1 MMTSF
6 GQIREEA
13 KAKGKKRIVV
23 APRHRQ
29 RWTSSLC
36 PPPWRKAWFSRR
48 DRLERGLIVLGE
60 RTGEEGRR
68 DRDDR
73 GARRRAGPRPGHR
86 LLKKGGADILMRGAL
101 DPRRF
106 LDAVLDKEKG
116 LLKERVASLVS
127 VFDPPGVGRVT
138 MATDTY
144 INSFPSIVEK
154 VTITENVI
162 RLARVLGFSSPK
174 IAALSAIEQV
184 NPAIPSTLDAAILSK
199 MAERGQF
206 GDVTLEG
213 PLDIDCAVSQRAA
226 SRKGVH
232 SAVTGKGDIYLMPNV
247 EAGFLMAELSVFIG
261 KDPHGLR
268 PHGGEPPRRAEP
280 ALRAG
285 GEPADGNRACRPF
298 MREVVV
304 MEKTRHILAINVGST
319 STKVA
324 FYRDSER
331 LVQESLTYSAA
342 DLAGFKDL
350 RDQLPLRE
358 AGLRAFIEKNK
369 IDMGQVDLVISRG
382 GLGRPAPAGAY
393 AVDEAM
399 CEDLM
404 EGRYGKH
411 PSALGPSMAI
421 GLARLYRNGR
431 GCDRPAEHRRVP
443 GPGTRVGPARDRAQE
458 RLPRPQPE
466 GRRAPGGRAD

>member
-13 KAKGKKRIVV
+13 KAKGKKRIVI
-23 APRHRQ
+23 APV
-29 RWTSSLC
+29 TAGTDLAVFSAAMAEALVF
-36 PPPWRKAWFSRR
+36 PVLIGEGKAIASWVNR
-48 DRLERGLIVLGE
+48 EKIQAAHIE
-60 RTGEEGRR
+60 IIEEP
-68 DRDDR
+68 DSAKALALAIDM
-73 GARRRAGPRPGHR
+73 
-86 LLKKGGADILMRGAL
+86 LKKGAVEILMRGSIE
-101 DPRRF
+101 PQRF
-106 LDAVLDKEKG
+106 FETVLDKEKG

-261 KDPHGLR
+261 KTPM
-268 PHGGEPPRRAEP
+268 AC
-280 ALRAG
+280 ALMG
-285 GEPADGNRACRPF
+285 VSHPVVLNLPF
-298 MREVVV
+298 
-304 MEKTRHILAINVGST
+304 
-319 STKVA
+319 
-324 FYRDSER
+324 
-331 LVQESLTYSAA
+331 
-342 DLAGFKDL
+342 
-350 RDQLPLRE
+350 
-358 AGLRAFIEKNK
+358 
-369 IDMGQVDLVISRG
+369 
-382 GLGRPAPAGAY
+382 
-393 AVDEAM
+393 
-399 CEDLM
+399 
-404 EGRYGKH
+404 
-411 PSALGPSMAI
+411 
-421 GLARLYRNGR
+421 
-431 GCDRPAEHRRVP
+431 VP
-443 GPGTRVGPARDRAQE
+443 GE
-458 RLPRPQPE
+458 NRLTE
-466 GRRAPGGRAD
+466 IELAVLLCGRL